1 MVIKSPPHYV
11 GGKVPIVDLVQ
22 QEILPVKPTS
32 TRYTHIS

>member
-22 QEILPVKPTS
+22 QEILTVKPTS
-32 TRYTHIS
+32 THYTHIS